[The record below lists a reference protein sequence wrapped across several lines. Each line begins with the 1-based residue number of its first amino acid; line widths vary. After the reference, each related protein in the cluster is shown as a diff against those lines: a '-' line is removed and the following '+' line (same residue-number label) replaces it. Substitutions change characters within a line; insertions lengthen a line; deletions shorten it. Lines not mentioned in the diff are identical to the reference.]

1 MTGVNERVVIA
12 GAGPVGLTA
21 ALALTRRGIAVTVLE
36 AEESL
41 PTTPRASTFHPPTL
55 EILDDLGVGQTFLS
69 RGYRVDRFQFREYA
83 GGVVANFDLA
93 AIADRTR
100 FPFRLQCPQ
109 DWLARILLDELEKSD
124 LAEVTFGAPV
134 VAVEQDGDGARAI
147 VEGPEGRRTVEG
159 AYVIGADGARSA
171 VRRGLGIEFTGI
183 SYPVR
188 QVQMMTTLDLR
199 RYLPDLCEVA
209 YVLDPD
215 EWFILL
221 HTPPGVWRA
230 LVPLPQ
236 SAADDDAHGEAW
248 MQEKLRRFLGDP
260 AAPVDIVYRA
270 VYTAHQRVAERFR
283 AGRIFIAGDAAH
295 VNTPFGGMGINCG
308 IHDAAFLAT
317 ALEGVM
323 AGGTDDALDRW
334 ADARRRVAV
343 EYVQNDTAKTMRDV
357 ELRDGA
363 EREKRNR
370 EMRRIASDPQ
380 TAREYLMRSSMIRS
394 VDETRLQTR

>member
-1 MTGVNERVVIA
+1 MRRVIIA

-21 ALALTRRGIAVTVLE
+21 ALALTRRGVAVSVFE
-36 AEESL
+36 AEETL
-41 PTTPRASTFHPPTL
+41 PVTPRASTFHPPTL
-55 EILDDLGVGQTFLS
+55 EMLDDLGVGETFIA

-109 DWLARILLDELEKSD
+109 DWLAQILLDELEKSE
-124 LAEVTFGAPV
+124 LAEVTFGAAV
-134 VAVEQDGDGARAI
+134 VGVEQDAGHARAI
-147 VEGPEGRRTVEG
+147 VEDRDGRRTVEG

-171 VRRGLGIEFTGI
+171 VRRALDIPFAGI

-199 RYLPDLCEVA
+199 SYLPDLCEVA

-236 SAADDDAHGEAW
+236 DAAEDGSHSETW
-248 MQEKLRRFLGDP
+248 MQEKIRRFLGDP
-260 AAPVDIVYRA
+260 AAAVPIVYRA
-270 VYTAHQRVAERFR
+270 EYTAHQRVAERYR
-283 AGRIFIAGDAAH
+283 VGRILLAGDAAH
-295 VNTPFGGMGINCG
+295 VNTPFGGMGVNCG
-308 IHDAAFLAT
+308 IHDAAFLAPAIEA
-317 ALEGVM
+317 AL
-323 AGGTDDALDRW
+323 AGDAGESLDRW
-334 ADARRRVAV
+334 AGVRRHVAL
-343 EYVQNDTAKTMRDV
+343 EYVQNDTARTMRQV
-357 ELRDGA
+357 ELRDET
-363 EREKRNR
+363 EREQRNR
-370 EMRRIASDPQ
+370 EMRRIAGDPQ
-380 TAREYLMRSSMIRS
+380 ASREYLMRTSMIQS
-394 VDETRLQTR
+394 VEETRSQI